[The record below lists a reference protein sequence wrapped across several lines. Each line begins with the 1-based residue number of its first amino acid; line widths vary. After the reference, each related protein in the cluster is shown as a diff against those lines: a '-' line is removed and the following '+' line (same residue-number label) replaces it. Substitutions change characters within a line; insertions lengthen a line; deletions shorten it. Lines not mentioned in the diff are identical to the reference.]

1 MDSEFYDALLI
12 LFQSHNDV
20 LDDHK
25 TLTMKEYQKQA
36 GRLETRMC
44 IEHKDQVC
52 SLGCGV
58 CLSVFCSS
66 CITPHIICRSGK
78 SIFYRSISGY

>member
-20 LDDHK
+20 LDDHE

-44 IEHKDQVC
+44 REHKDQVY

-66 CITPHIICRSGK
+66 CITPLNICTSGK
-78 SIFYRSISGY
+78 SKCYKCIGGY